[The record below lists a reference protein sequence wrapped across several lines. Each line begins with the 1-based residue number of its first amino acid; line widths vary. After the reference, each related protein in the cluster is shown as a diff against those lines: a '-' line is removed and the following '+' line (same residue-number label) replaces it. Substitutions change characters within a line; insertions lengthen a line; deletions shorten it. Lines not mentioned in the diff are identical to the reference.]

1 MYEPRINDDGNII
14 KILSVT
20 KVTNANKD
28 FIRKRQES
36 RKIQKFLPKENHF
49 KRSSK
54 KERREDALAPGAD
67 EGRDK
72 LRKAAGRCK

>member
-1 MYEPRINDDGNII
+1 MKALETKQAVDQ
-14 KILSVT
+14 ILSVT
-20 KVTNANKD
+20 RVTNANKD

-36 RKIQKFLPKENHF
+36 RKIQKFLQQENHF

>member
-1 MYEPRINDDGNII
+1 MKALETKQAVDQ
-14 KILSVT
+14 ILSVT
-20 KVTNANKD
+20 KVTNARK
-28 FIRKRQES
+28 FHRKRQEN
-36 RKIQKFLPKENHF
+36 RKIQKFLQQENHF